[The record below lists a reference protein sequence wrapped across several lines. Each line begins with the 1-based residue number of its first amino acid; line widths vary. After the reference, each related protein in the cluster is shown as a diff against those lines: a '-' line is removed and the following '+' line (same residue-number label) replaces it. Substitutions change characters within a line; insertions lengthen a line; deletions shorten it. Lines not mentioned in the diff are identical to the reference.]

1 MSEKQNKKS
10 QPYLIFEDMSS
21 GKMIVLPAYDFD
33 DATIEWIE
41 NNPDRFN
48 EILQI
53 AQQQYKQQNA
63 EKENDVID
71 L

>member
-1 MSEKQNKKS
+1 MM
-10 QPYLIFEDMSS
+10 L
-21 GKMIVLPAYDFD
+21 LLAYDFD
-33 DATIEWIE
+33 DTTIEWIK

-48 EILQI
+48 EVLQI
-53 AQQQYKQQNA
+53 AQQQYKQKNA